1 MHARH
6 LDIKSDYLTDY
17 FPRYPSPFRQSMLFQ
32 TVVTIGCV
40 ALRQPKTSQMCST
53 GNISGDLAGHGSV
66 PTPCCTRKLTAT
78 RASCASFAEHVEPLS
93 VLINVML
100 AGQLCTNINSV
111 L

>member
-1 MHARH
+1 
-6 LDIKSDYLTDY
+6 
-17 FPRYPSPFRQSMLFQ
+17 MLFQ

-53 GNISGDLAGHGSV
+53 GNISVDLAGHGSV

-78 RASCASFAEHVEPLS
+78 RASCALFAEHVEQPLC

-100 AGQLCTNINSV
+100 AGQTLYEN
-111 L
+111 